1 MKTLIG
7 KTLKGTVS
15 GLNATFNVVAI
26 KDIFG
31 ESVAILECVQYGTP
45 LIRVNVCDIDKPVRA

>member
-1 MKTLIG
+1 MQTLIG
-7 KTLKGTVS
+7 NTLKGTVS

-26 KDIFG
+26 KDILG
-31 ESVAILECVQYGTP
+31 ESIAILECVQYGTP